1 MPPIVDG
8 DLTGDAGPSRGG
20 TVVIGAGPAGLTAA
34 LQLVR
39 NGQPVTVFEASD
51 AIGGISRTEERD
63 GWRFDIGGHRFFTK
77 VPEVEQFWHEVLED
91 DEFLQRPRMSRILYR
106 GKLFDYPL
114 KPLNALRGLG
124 VLEAVRCLA
133 SYAAVKVRPPKDQ
146 SNFETWVAARFG
158 WRLYRIFFKTYTE
171 KVWGMP
177 ATEIQ
182 ADWAA
187 QRIKN
192 LTIVN
197 AITSALK
204 PKKGSTEITTLIDK
218 FQYPKYGPGMMWE
231 RARDLVEAGGGTVV
245 MDSPVTRVHREDG
258 GVAGVTV
265 RQGGEERFVAADAVV
280 SSMPLPELVLAM
292 DPPAPADVV
301 DAARN
306 LRHRDFLTVALV
318 LPQEAGFPDNWIYV
332 HTPGVRVGRVQ
343 NYGSWSPY
351 LVKDGRTC
359 LGLEY
364 FVNEGDDMWTMSD
377 ADLVELA
384 KRELTLTGLAKGDQA
399 TAGYVVRVPKAYPV
413 YDEGYEDRVETI
425 RTWVE
430 ANAAGTWM
438 VGRNG
443 MHKYNNQDHS
453 MVTAMYAV
461 DNILGGDRDL
471 WAVNVE
477 KEYHEEKDGG
487 AGAAGGG
494 TASGSRGTGREAPF
508 HPRPAKPIDLTDGS
522 AASLAARREGAA

>member
-1 MPPIVDG
+1 MPTATPDPV
-8 DLTGDAGPSRGG
+8 
-20 TVVIGAGPAGLTAA
+20 VVIGAGPAGLTAA
-34 LQLVR
+34 LELVR
-39 NGQPVTVFEASD
+39 RGEPVTVFEASGQV
-51 AIGGISRTEERD
+51 GGISRTEQRD

-77 VPEVEQFWHEVLED
+77 VPEVEKFWHEVLTD
-91 DEFLQRPRMSRILYR
+91 DEFLLRPRMSRILYR

-114 KPLNALRGLG
+114 KPMNALRGLG
-124 VLEAVRCLA
+124 VIEAVRCLA
-133 SYAAVKVRPPKDQ
+133 SYALVRLRPPKDQ
-146 SNFETWVAARFG
+146 TNFEGWVAARFG

-171 KVWGMP
+171 KLWGIP
-177 ATEIQ
+177 ADQIQ

-197 AITSALK
+197 AVLSALW
-204 PKKGSTEITTLIDK
+204 PKKGQTEITTLIEE

-231 RARDLVEAGGGTVV
+231 RARELVEKDGGTVV
-245 MDSPVTRVHREDG
+245 LDAPVERVHCAG
-258 GVAGVTV
+258 GKVVAVTV
-265 RQGGEERFVAADAVV
+265 RRAGVVQRVATEAVI

-292 DPPAPADVV
+292 DPPAPAAVRK
-301 DAARN
+301 AARG

-318 LPQEAGFPDNWIYV
+318 LPQDAGFPDNWIYV
-332 HTPGVRVGRVQ
+332 HTPGVKVGRVQ

-364 FVNEGDDMWTMSD
+364 FVNEGDDMWTNSD
-377 ADLVELA
+377 EDIIAMA
-384 KRELTLTGLAKGDQA
+384 RREITEIGLAKGDQA
-399 TAGYVVRVPKAYPV
+399 EAGFVVRVPKAYPV
-413 YDEGYEDRVETI
+413 YDAGYAERVEVI
-425 RTWVE
+425 RHWIAAE
-430 ANAAGTWM
+430 AQGTWA

-477 KEYHEEKDGG
+477 EEYHEHRSADS
-487 AGAAGGG
+487 AA
-494 TASGSRGTGREAPF
+494 SSGTGRAAPM
-508 HPRPAKPIDLTDGS
+508 HPPRPEPESHEHDENDAEVV
-522 AASLAARREGAA
+522 A